1 MARAFV
7 NGVECVVYGFYE
19 GSDINALVYYPDT
32 KENVKHLVPMGMI
45 EVVYD
50 SEM

>member
-1 MARAFV
+1 MVKAFV
-7 NGVECVVYGFYE
+7 NGVECVVYGLYE

-32 KENVKHLVPMGMI
+32 NDNVKHLVPMSMI

>member
-32 KENVKHLVPMGMI
+32 NDNAKHLVPMSMI

-50 SEM
+50 CKM